1 MNTTDKVI
9 NNLGIQLANKTI
21 SEAFTLTERDEALA
35 ELQQV
40 KDERDEAL
48 AELQQVKDEHDE
60 ALAELQQVKD
70 EHDEALADFKNI
82 KASFEKINE
91 ILQSD
96 ERLKNLYEEVKEK
109 QIEKG

>member
-9 NNLGIQLANKTI
+9 NQLAIELANKTVNG
-21 SEAFTLTERDEALA
+21 AYDKVERDEALA

-40 KDERDEAL
+40 KNERDEAL
-48 AELQQVKDEHDE
+48 ASLE
-60 ALAELQQVKD
+60 
-70 EHDEALADFKNI
+70 NI
-82 KASFEKINE
+82 KLGFEGMNK

-96 ERLKNLYEEVKEK
+96 EQLKNLYEGVKAR

>member
-1 MNTTDKVI
+1 MNKTDNVI
-9 NNLGIQLANKTI
+9 NQLAIELANKTVNG
-21 SEAFTLTERDEALA
+21 AYDKAERDEALA

-48 AELQQVKDEHDE
+48 RNLE
-60 ALAELQQVKD
+60 
-70 EHDEALADFKNI
+70 NI
-82 KASFEKINE
+82 KLGFEGMNK

-96 ERLKNLYEEVKEK
+96 EQLKNLYEEVKAR

>member
-9 NNLGIQLANKTI
+9 NNLGIQIANKTI

-40 KDERDEAL
+40 KAER
-48 AELQQVKDEHDE
+48 
-60 ALAELQQVKD
+60 
-70 EHDEALADFKNI
+70 DEALADFKNI

>member
-1 MNTTDKVI
+1 MSTVDNVI
-9 NNLGIQLANKTI
+9 NQLAIELANKTI
-21 SEAFTLTERDEALA
+21 NGAYDKAERDEALA

-48 AELQQVKDEHDE
+48 RNLE
-60 ALAELQQVKD
+60 
-70 EHDEALADFKNI
+70 NI
-82 KASFEKINE
+82 KLGFEEMNK

-96 ERLKNLYEEVKEK
+96 EQLKNLYEEVKAR

>member
-40 KDERDEAL
+40 KAERDEAP
-48 AELQQVKDEHDE
+48 
-60 ALAELQQVKD
+60 
-70 EHDEALADFKNI
+70 ADFKNI

-109 QIEKG
+109 QFEKG

>member
-1 MNTTDKVI
+1 MNTQDKVI

-48 AELQQVKDEHDE
+48 A
-60 ALAELQQVKD
+60 
-70 EHDEALADFKNI
+70 DFKNI

-96 ERLKNLYEEVKEK
+96 ERLKNLYEEVKNK

>member
-1 MNTTDKVI
+1 MNTQDKVI

-48 AELQQVKDEHDE
+48 RNLE
-60 ALAELQQVKD
+60 
-70 EHDEALADFKNI
+70 NI
-82 KASFEKINE
+82 KLGFEKMNE

-96 ERLKNLYEEVKEK
+96 ERLKNLYEEVKAK

>member
-1 MNTTDKVI
+1 MNKTDNVI
-9 NNLGIQLANKTI
+9 NQLAIELASKTVNAAYDKA
-21 SEAFTLTERDEALA
+21 ELDEALA

-48 AELQQVKDEHDE
+48 GNLG
-60 ALAELQQVKD
+60 
-70 EHDEALADFKNI
+70 NI
-82 KASFEKINE
+82 KSSFEKINE

-96 ERLKNLYEEVKEK
+96 ERLKNRYEEVKAK

>member
-1 MNTTDKVI
+1 MNTQDKVI
-9 NNLGIQLANKTI
+9 NNLGVQIANKSI
-21 SEAFTLTERDEALA
+21 SEAFSLAERDEALV

-40 KDERDEAL
+40 KAER
-48 AELQQVKDEHDE
+48 
-60 ALAELQQVKD
+60 
-70 EHDEALADFKNI
+70 DEALADFKNI